1 MELVRLGA
9 RPENETRVIRGV
21 RWRAGN
27 WPWVTRRFVV
37 DYVLL
42 DVPERGRRC
51 GSCSL
56 TTKSDG
62 IARRT

>member
-42 DVPERGRRC
+42 DVPERG
-51 GSCSL
+51 
-56 TTKSDG
+56 
-62 IARRT
+62 